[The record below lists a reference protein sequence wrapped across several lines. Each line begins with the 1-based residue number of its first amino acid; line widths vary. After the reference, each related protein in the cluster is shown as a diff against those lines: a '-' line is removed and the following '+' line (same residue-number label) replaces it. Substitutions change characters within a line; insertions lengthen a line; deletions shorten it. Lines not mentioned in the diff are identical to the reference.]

1 MEEGDFVNIIGRSG
15 SGKSTFLNLLSGLLK
30 PTEGKIFAKGK
41 DMSDFSDREISKYRN
56 EVIGFV
62 PQSLGTLPNL
72 NVLENVSLPYYLFK
86 RDDSAY
92 EKAAMLL
99 DEMGILHLKDDF
111 PKNLSGGEL
120 KRVLIARSMINSPE
134 LLILDEPTAGLD
146 PEGRDEILSEIK
158 NIYDSEDDMTVIIVS
173 HSMED
178 IAKVANRVIVM
189 NQGKVF
195 ADDRPEII
203 YSMDEELD
211 KIGLDVPQI
220 TRATKLLEEKGYKFS
235 KTIITVEEAYQ
246 ELIAQLGGKHE

>member
-1 MEEGDFVNIIGRSG
+1 MESIIKTENLSKSFKRGSNTLFAVKNVNFTLEEGDFVNIIGRSG

-30 PTEGKIFAKGK
+30 PTEGKIYAKGK

-56 EVIGFV
+56 EIIGFV

-134 LLILDEPTAGLD
+134 LLILDEPTSDLD
-146 PEGRDEILSEIK
+146 KNTTMEIMDLLKKINSK
-158 NIYDSEDDMTVIIVS
+158 GTALIIVT
-173 HSMED
+173 HELDILKYGNTLCQMED
-178 IAKVANRVIVM
+178 
-189 NQGKVF
+189 G
-195 ADDRPEII
+195 
-203 YSMDEELD
+203 S
-211 KIGLDVPQI
+211 
-220 TRATKLLEEKGYKFS
+220 
-235 KTIITVEEAYQ
+235 
-246 ELIAQLGGKHE
+246 LIKKEG

>member
-1 MEEGDFVNIIGRSG
+1 MESIIKTENLSKSFKRGSNTLFAVKNVNFTLEEGDFVNIIGRSG

-134 LLILDEPTAGLD
+134 LLILDEPTSDLD
-146 PEGRDEILSEIK
+146 KNTTMEIMDLLKKINSK
-158 NIYDSEDDMTVIIVS
+158 GTALIIVT
-173 HSMED
+173 HKLDILKYGNALCQMED
-178 IAKVANRVIVM
+178 
-189 NQGKVF
+189 G
-195 ADDRPEII
+195 
-203 YSMDEELD
+203 S
-211 KIGLDVPQI
+211 
-220 TRATKLLEEKGYKFS
+220 
-235 KTIITVEEAYQ
+235 
-246 ELIAQLGGKHE
+246 LIKKEG

>member
-1 MEEGDFVNIIGRSG
+1 MESIIKTENLSKSFKRGSNTLFAVKNVNFTLEKGDFVNIIGRSG

-134 LLILDEPTAGLD
+134 LLILDEPTSDLD
-146 PEGRDEILSEIK
+146 KNTTMEIMDLLKKINSK
-158 NIYDSEDDMTVIIVS
+158 GTALIIVT
-173 HSMED
+173 HELDILKYGNTLCQMED
-178 IAKVANRVIVM
+178 
-189 NQGKVF
+189 G
-195 ADDRPEII
+195 
-203 YSMDEELD
+203 S
-211 KIGLDVPQI
+211 
-220 TRATKLLEEKGYKFS
+220 
-235 KTIITVEEAYQ
+235 
-246 ELIAQLGGKHE
+246 LIKKEG

>member
-1 MEEGDFVNIIGRSG
+1 MESIIKTENLSKSFKRGSNTLFAVKNVNFTLNEGDFVNIIGRSG

-30 PTEGKIFAKGK
+30 PTEGKIFAKVK

-134 LLILDEPTAGLD
+134 LLILDEPTSDLD
-146 PEGRDEILSEIK
+146 KNTTMEIMDLLKKINSK
-158 NIYDSEDDMTVIIVS
+158 GTALIIVT
-173 HSMED
+173 HELDILKYGNTLCQMED
-178 IAKVANRVIVM
+178 
-189 NQGKVF
+189 G
-195 ADDRPEII
+195 
-203 YSMDEELD
+203 S
-211 KIGLDVPQI
+211 
-220 TRATKLLEEKGYKFS
+220 
-235 KTIITVEEAYQ
+235 
-246 ELIAQLGGKHE
+246 LIKKEG

>member
-1 MEEGDFVNIIGRSG
+1 MESIIKTENLSKSFKRGSNTLFAVKNVNFTLEEGEFVNIIGRSG

-86 RDDSAY
+86 RDESAY

-99 DEMGILHLKDDF
+99 DMMGILHLKDDF
-111 PKNLSGGEL
+111 PRNLSGGEL

-134 LLILDEPTAGLD
+134 LLILDEPTSDLD
-146 PEGRDEILSEIK
+146 KNTTVEIMDLLKKINSK
-158 NIYDSEDDMTVIIVS
+158 GTALIIVT
-173 HSMED
+173 HELDILKYGNILYQMED
-178 IAKVANRVIVM
+178 
-189 NQGKVF
+189 G
-195 ADDRPEII
+195 
-203 YSMDEELD
+203 S
-211 KIGLDVPQI
+211 
-220 TRATKLLEEKGYKFS
+220 
-235 KTIITVEEAYQ
+235 
-246 ELIAQLGGKHE
+246 LIKKRG

>member
-1 MEEGDFVNIIGRSG
+1 MESIIETENLSKSFKRGSNTLFAVKNVNFTLKEGDFVNIIGRSG

-134 LLILDEPTAGLD
+134 LLILDEPTSDLD
-146 PEGRDEILSEIK
+146 KNTTMEIMDLLKRINSK
-158 NIYDSEDDMTVIIVS
+158 GTALIIVT
-173 HSMED
+173 HELDILKYGNTLCQMED
-178 IAKVANRVIVM
+178 
-189 NQGKVF
+189 G
-195 ADDRPEII
+195 
-203 YSMDEELD
+203 S
-211 KIGLDVPQI
+211 
-220 TRATKLLEEKGYKFS
+220 
-235 KTIITVEEAYQ
+235 
-246 ELIAQLGGKHE
+246 LIKKEG

>member
-1 MEEGDFVNIIGRSG
+1 MESIIRTENLSKSFKRGSNTLFAVKNVNFTLKKGDFVNIIGRSG

-56 EVIGFV
+56 EIIGFV

-86 RDDSAY
+86 RDDSVY

-111 PKNLSGGEL
+111 PRNLSGGEL

-134 LLILDEPTAGLD
+134 LLILDEPTSDLD
-146 PEGRDEILSEIK
+146 KNTTMEIMDLLKKINSK
-158 NIYDSEDDMTVIIVS
+158 GTALIIVT
-173 HSMED
+173 HELDILKYGNTLCQMED
-178 IAKVANRVIVM
+178 
-189 NQGKVF
+189 G
-195 ADDRPEII
+195 
-203 YSMDEELD
+203 S
-211 KIGLDVPQI
+211 
-220 TRATKLLEEKGYKFS
+220 
-235 KTIITVEEAYQ
+235 
-246 ELIAQLGGKHE
+246 LIKKEG

>member
-1 MEEGDFVNIIGRSG
+1 MESIIKTENLSKSFKRGSNTLFAVKNVNFTLEEGDFVNIIGRSG

-41 DMSDFSDREISKYRN
+41 NISDFSDREISKYRN
-56 EVIGFV
+56 EIIGFV

-134 LLILDEPTAGLD
+134 LLILDEPTSDLD
-146 PEGRDEILSEIK
+146 KNTTMEIMDLLKKINSK
-158 NIYDSEDDMTVIIVS
+158 GTALIIVT
-173 HSMED
+173 HELDILKYGNTLCQMED
-178 IAKVANRVIVM
+178 
-189 NQGKVF
+189 G
-195 ADDRPEII
+195 
-203 YSMDEELD
+203 S
-211 KIGLDVPQI
+211 
-220 TRATKLLEEKGYKFS
+220 
-235 KTIITVEEAYQ
+235 
-246 ELIAQLGGKHE
+246 LIKKEG

>member
-1 MEEGDFVNIIGRSG
+1 MESIITTENLSKSFKRGSNTLFAVKNVNFTLEEGDFVNIIGRSG

-134 LLILDEPTAGLD
+134 LLILDEPTSDLD
-146 PEGRDEILSEIK
+146 KNTTMEIMDLLKKINSK
-158 NIYDSEDDMTVIIVS
+158 GTALIIVT
-173 HSMED
+173 HELDILKYGNTLCQMED
-178 IAKVANRVIVM
+178 
-189 NQGKVF
+189 G
-195 ADDRPEII
+195 
-203 YSMDEELD
+203 S
-211 KIGLDVPQI
+211 
-220 TRATKLLEEKGYKFS
+220 
-235 KTIITVEEAYQ
+235 
-246 ELIAQLGGKHE
+246 LIKKEG

>member
-1 MEEGDFVNIIGRSG
+1 MESIIKTENLSKSFKRGSNTLFAVKNVNFTLEEGDFVNIIGRSG

-41 DMSDFSDREISKYRN
+41 DMSDFSDIEISKYRN
-56 EVIGFV
+56 EIIGFV

-134 LLILDEPTAGLD
+134 LLILDEPTSDLD
-146 PEGRDEILSEIK
+146 KNTTMEIMDLLKKINSK
-158 NIYDSEDDMTVIIVS
+158 GTALIIVT
-173 HSMED
+173 HELDILKYGNTLCQMED
-178 IAKVANRVIVM
+178 
-189 NQGKVF
+189 G
-195 ADDRPEII
+195 
-203 YSMDEELD
+203 S
-211 KIGLDVPQI
+211 
-220 TRATKLLEEKGYKFS
+220 
-235 KTIITVEEAYQ
+235 
-246 ELIAQLGGKHE
+246 LIKKEG

>member
-1 MEEGDFVNIIGRSG
+1 MESIIKTENLSKSFKRGSNTIFAVKNVNFTLEEGDFVNIIGRSG

-134 LLILDEPTAGLD
+134 LLILDEPTSDLD
-146 PEGRDEILSEIK
+146 KNTTMEIMDLLKKINSK
-158 NIYDSEDDMTVIIVS
+158 GTALIIVT
-173 HSMED
+173 HEFDILKYGNTLCQMED
-178 IAKVANRVIVM
+178 
-189 NQGKVF
+189 G
-195 ADDRPEII
+195 
-203 YSMDEELD
+203 S
-211 KIGLDVPQI
+211 
-220 TRATKLLEEKGYKFS
+220 
-235 KTIITVEEAYQ
+235 
-246 ELIAQLGGKHE
+246 LIKKEG

>member
-1 MEEGDFVNIIGRSG
+1 MESIIKTENLSKSFKRGSNTIFAVKNVNFTLEEGDFVNIIGRSG

-134 LLILDEPTAGLD
+134 LLILDEPTSDLD
-146 PEGRDEILSEIK
+146 KNTTMEIMDLLKKINSK
-158 NIYDSEDDMTVIIVS
+158 GTALIIVT
-173 HSMED
+173 HELDILKYGNTLCQMED
-178 IAKVANRVIVM
+178 GR
-189 NQGKVF
+189 
-195 ADDRPEII
+195 
-203 YSMDEELD
+203 
-211 KIGLDVPQI
+211 
-220 TRATKLLEEKGYKFS
+220 
-235 KTIITVEEAYQ
+235 
-246 ELIAQLGGKHE
+246 LIKKEG

>member
-1 MEEGDFVNIIGRSG
+1 MEPIIKAENLSKSFKRGSNTLFAVKNVNFTLNEGDFVNIIGRSG

-30 PTEGKIFAKGK
+30 PTEGKIFTKGK

-56 EVIGFV
+56 EIIGFV

-134 LLILDEPTAGLD
+134 LLILDEPTSDLD
-146 PEGRDEILSEIK
+146 KNTTMEIMDLLKKINSK
-158 NIYDSEDDMTVIIVS
+158 GTALIIVT
-173 HSMED
+173 HELDILKYGNTLCQMED
-178 IAKVANRVIVM
+178 
-189 NQGKVF
+189 G
-195 ADDRPEII
+195 
-203 YSMDEELD
+203 S
-211 KIGLDVPQI
+211 
-220 TRATKLLEEKGYKFS
+220 
-235 KTIITVEEAYQ
+235 
-246 ELIAQLGGKHE
+246 LIKKEG

>member
-1 MEEGDFVNIIGRSG
+1 MESIIKTENLSKSFKRGSNTLFAVKNVNFTLEEGDFVNIIGRSG

-41 DMSDFSDREISKYRN
+41 DMSDFSDRDISKYRN
-56 EVIGFV
+56 EIIGFV

-134 LLILDEPTAGLD
+134 LLILDEPTSDLD
-146 PEGRDEILSEIK
+146 KNTTMEIMDLLKKINSKGTALIIVTHELDILKYGNTLCQMEDGSLIKKRDRDEFIK
-158 NIYDSEDDMTVIIVS
+158 
-173 HSMED
+173 
-178 IAKVANRVIVM
+178 
-189 NQGKVF
+189 
-195 ADDRPEII
+195 
-203 YSMDEELD
+203 
-211 KIGLDVPQI
+211 
-220 TRATKLLEEKGYKFS
+220 EKG
-235 KTIITVEEAYQ
+235 
-246 ELIAQLGGKHE
+246 

>member
-1 MEEGDFVNIIGRSG
+1 MESIIKTENLSKSFKRGSNTLFAVKNVNFTLNEGDFVNIIGRSG

-56 EVIGFV
+56 ETIGFV

-134 LLILDEPTAGLD
+134 LLILDEPTSDLD
-146 PEGRDEILSEIK
+146 KNTTMEIMDLLKKINSK
-158 NIYDSEDDMTVIIVS
+158 GTALIIVT
-173 HSMED
+173 HELDILKYGNTLCQMED
-178 IAKVANRVIVM
+178 
-189 NQGKVF
+189 G
-195 ADDRPEII
+195 
-203 YSMDEELD
+203 S
-211 KIGLDVPQI
+211 
-220 TRATKLLEEKGYKFS
+220 
-235 KTIITVEEAYQ
+235 
-246 ELIAQLGGKHE
+246 LIKKEG

>member
-1 MEEGDFVNIIGRSG
+1 MESIIKTENLSKSFKRGSNTLFAVKNVNFTLEEGDFVNIIGRSG

-86 RDDSAY
+86 RDESAY

-99 DEMGILHLKDDF
+99 DMMGILHLKDDF
-111 PKNLSGGEL
+111 PRNLSGGEL

-134 LLILDEPTAGLD
+134 LLILDEPTSDLD
-146 PEGRDEILSEIK
+146 KNTTVEIMDLLKKINSK
-158 NIYDSEDDMTVIIVS
+158 GTALIIVT
-173 HSMED
+173 HELDILKYGNILYQMED
-178 IAKVANRVIVM
+178 
-189 NQGKVF
+189 G
-195 ADDRPEII
+195 
-203 YSMDEELD
+203 S
-211 KIGLDVPQI
+211 
-220 TRATKLLEEKGYKFS
+220 
-235 KTIITVEEAYQ
+235 
-246 ELIAQLGGKHE
+246 LIKKRG

>member
-1 MEEGDFVNIIGRSG
+1 MESIIRTENLSKSFKRGSNTLFAVKNVSFTLKEGDFVNIIGRSG

-56 EVIGFV
+56 EIIGFV

-92 EKAAMLL
+92 ERAAMLL

-134 LLILDEPTAGLD
+134 LLILDEPTSDLD
-146 PEGRDEILSEIK
+146 KNTTIEIMDLLKKINSK
-158 NIYDSEDDMTVIIVS
+158 GTALIIVT
-173 HSMED
+173 HELDILKYGNTLCQMED
-178 IAKVANRVIVM
+178 
-189 NQGKVF
+189 G
-195 ADDRPEII
+195 
-203 YSMDEELD
+203 S
-211 KIGLDVPQI
+211 
-220 TRATKLLEEKGYKFS
+220 
-235 KTIITVEEAYQ
+235 
-246 ELIAQLGGKHE
+246 LIKKEG

>member
-1 MEEGDFVNIIGRSG
+1 MESIIKTENLSKSFKRGSNTLFAVKNVNFTLEEGDFVNIIGRSG

-92 EKAAMLL
+92 EKAAMIL

-134 LLILDEPTAGLD
+134 LLILDEPTSDLD
-146 PEGRDEILSEIK
+146 KNTTMEIMDLLKKINSK
-158 NIYDSEDDMTVIIVS
+158 GTALIIVT
-173 HSMED
+173 HELDILKYGNTLCQMED
-178 IAKVANRVIVM
+178 
-189 NQGKVF
+189 G
-195 ADDRPEII
+195 
-203 YSMDEELD
+203 S
-211 KIGLDVPQI
+211 
-220 TRATKLLEEKGYKFS
+220 
-235 KTIITVEEAYQ
+235 
-246 ELIAQLGGKHE
+246 LIKKEG

>member
-1 MEEGDFVNIIGRSG
+1 MESIIKTENLSKSFKRGSNTLFAVKNVNFTLEEGDFVNIIGRSG

-134 LLILDEPTAGLD
+134 LLILDEPTSDLD
-146 PEGRDEILSEIK
+146 KNTTMEIMDLLKKINSK
-158 NIYDSEDDMTVIIVS
+158 GTALIVVT
-173 HSMED
+173 HELDILKYGNTLYQMED
-178 IAKVANRVIVM
+178 
-189 NQGKVF
+189 G
-195 ADDRPEII
+195 
-203 YSMDEELD
+203 S
-211 KIGLDVPQI
+211 
-220 TRATKLLEEKGYKFS
+220 
-235 KTIITVEEAYQ
+235 
-246 ELIAQLGGKHE
+246 LIKKRG

>member
-1 MEEGDFVNIIGRSG
+1 MESIIKTENLSKSFKRGSNTLFAVKNVNFTLNEGDFVNIIGRSG

-41 DMSDFSDREISKYRN
+41 DMSDFSDIEISKYRN

-134 LLILDEPTAGLD
+134 LLILDEPTSDLD
-146 PEGRDEILSEIK
+146 KNTTMEIMDLLKKINSK
-158 NIYDSEDDMTVIIVS
+158 GTALIIVT
-173 HSMED
+173 HELDILKYGNTLCQMED
-178 IAKVANRVIVM
+178 
-189 NQGKVF
+189 G
-195 ADDRPEII
+195 
-203 YSMDEELD
+203 S
-211 KIGLDVPQI
+211 
-220 TRATKLLEEKGYKFS
+220 
-235 KTIITVEEAYQ
+235 
-246 ELIAQLGGKHE
+246 LIKKEG

>member
-1 MEEGDFVNIIGRSG
+1 MESIIKTENLSKSFKRGSNTIFAVKNVNFTLEEGDFVNIIGRSG

-120 KRVLIARSMINSPE
+120 KRVLIARSMINSPK
-134 LLILDEPTAGLD
+134 LLILDEPTSDLD
-146 PEGRDEILSEIK
+146 KNTTVEIMDLLKKINSK
-158 NIYDSEDDMTVIIVS
+158 GTALIIVT
-173 HSMED
+173 HELDILKYGNTLCQMED
-178 IAKVANRVIVM
+178 
-189 NQGKVF
+189 G
-195 ADDRPEII
+195 
-203 YSMDEELD
+203 S
-211 KIGLDVPQI
+211 
-220 TRATKLLEEKGYKFS
+220 
-235 KTIITVEEAYQ
+235 
-246 ELIAQLGGKHE
+246 LIKKEG

>member
-1 MEEGDFVNIIGRSG
+1 MESIIKTENLSKSFKRGSNTIFAVKNVNFTLEEGDFVNIIGRSG

-41 DMSDFSDREISKYRN
+41 DMSDFSDIEISKYRN

-134 LLILDEPTAGLD
+134 LLILDEPTSDLD
-146 PEGRDEILSEIK
+146 KNTTMEIMDLLKKINSK
-158 NIYDSEDDMTVIIVS
+158 GTALIIVT
-173 HSMED
+173 HELDILKYGNTLCQMED
-178 IAKVANRVIVM
+178 
-189 NQGKVF
+189 G
-195 ADDRPEII
+195 
-203 YSMDEELD
+203 S
-211 KIGLDVPQI
+211 
-220 TRATKLLEEKGYKFS
+220 
-235 KTIITVEEAYQ
+235 
-246 ELIAQLGGKHE
+246 LIKKEG

>member
-1 MEEGDFVNIIGRSG
+1 MESIIKTENLSKSFKRGSNTLFAVKNVNFTLNEGDFVNIIGRSG

-56 EVIGFV
+56 EIIGFV

-99 DEMGILHLKDDF
+99 DMMGILHLKDDF
-111 PKNLSGGEL
+111 PRNLSGGEL

-134 LLILDEPTAGLD
+134 LLILDEPTSDLD
-146 PEGRDEILSEIK
+146 KNTTMEIMDLLKKINSK
-158 NIYDSEDDMTVIIVS
+158 GTALIIVT
-173 HSMED
+173 HELDILKYGNTLCQMED
-178 IAKVANRVIVM
+178 
-189 NQGKVF
+189 G
-195 ADDRPEII
+195 
-203 YSMDEELD
+203 S
-211 KIGLDVPQI
+211 
-220 TRATKLLEEKGYKFS
+220 
-235 KTIITVEEAYQ
+235 
-246 ELIAQLGGKHE
+246 LIKKEG

>member
-1 MEEGDFVNIIGRSG
+1 MESIIKTENLSKSFKRGSNTLFAVKNVNFTLEKGDFVNIIGRSG

-134 LLILDEPTAGLD
+134 LLILDEPTSDLD
-146 PEGRDEILSEIK
+146 KNTTMEIMDLLKKINSK
-158 NIYDSEDDMTVIIVS
+158 GTALIVVT
-173 HSMED
+173 HELDILKYGNTLCQMED
-178 IAKVANRVIVM
+178 
-189 NQGKVF
+189 G
-195 ADDRPEII
+195 
-203 YSMDEELD
+203 S
-211 KIGLDVPQI
+211 
-220 TRATKLLEEKGYKFS
+220 
-235 KTIITVEEAYQ
+235 
-246 ELIAQLGGKHE
+246 LIKKEG

>member
-1 MEEGDFVNIIGRSG
+1 MESIIETENLSKSFKRGSNTLFAVKNVNFTLEEGDFVNIIGRSG

-134 LLILDEPTAGLD
+134 LLILDEPTSDLD
-146 PEGRDEILSEIK
+146 KNTTMEIMDLLKKINSK
-158 NIYDSEDDMTVIIVS
+158 GTALIIVT
-173 HSMED
+173 HELDILKYGNTLCQMED
-178 IAKVANRVIVM
+178 
-189 NQGKVF
+189 G
-195 ADDRPEII
+195 
-203 YSMDEELD
+203 S
-211 KIGLDVPQI
+211 
-220 TRATKLLEEKGYKFS
+220 
-235 KTIITVEEAYQ
+235 
-246 ELIAQLGGKHE
+246 LIKKEG

>member
-1 MEEGDFVNIIGRSG
+1 MESIIKTENLSKSFKRGSNTLFAVKNVNFTLEEGDFVNIIGRSG

-86 RDDSAY
+86 RNDSAY

-134 LLILDEPTAGLD
+134 LLILDEPTSDLD
-146 PEGRDEILSEIK
+146 KNTTMEIMDLLKKINSK
-158 NIYDSEDDMTVIIVS
+158 GTALIIVT
-173 HSMED
+173 HELDILKYGNTLCQMED
-178 IAKVANRVIVM
+178 
-189 NQGKVF
+189 G
-195 ADDRPEII
+195 
-203 YSMDEELD
+203 S
-211 KIGLDVPQI
+211 
-220 TRATKLLEEKGYKFS
+220 
-235 KTIITVEEAYQ
+235 
-246 ELIAQLGGKHE
+246 LIKKEG

>member
-1 MEEGDFVNIIGRSG
+1 MELIIKTENLSKSFKRGSNTLFAVKNVNFTLKEGDFVNIIGRSG

-56 EVIGFV
+56 EIIGFV

-111 PKNLSGGEL
+111 PRNLSGGEL

-134 LLILDEPTAGLD
+134 LLILDEPTSDLD
-146 PEGRDEILSEIK
+146 KNTTMEIMDLLKKINSK
-158 NIYDSEDDMTVIIVS
+158 GTALIIVT
-173 HSMED
+173 H
-178 IAKVANRVIVM
+178 
-189 NQGKVF
+189 
-195 ADDRPEII
+195 
-203 YSMDEELD
+203 ELD
-211 KIGLDVPQI
+211 ILKYGNTLCQM
-220 TRATKLLEEKGYKFS
+220 ENGS
-235 KTIITVEEAYQ
+235 
-246 ELIAQLGGKHE
+246 LIKKEG

>member
-1 MEEGDFVNIIGRSG
+1 MESIIKTENLSKSFKRGSNTLFAVKNVNFTLNEGDFVNIIGRSG

-99 DEMGILHLKDDF
+99 DLMGILHLKDDF
-111 PKNLSGGEL
+111 AKNLSGGEL

-134 LLILDEPTAGLD
+134 LLILDEPTSDLD
-146 PEGRDEILSEIK
+146 KNTTVEIMDLLKKINSK
-158 NIYDSEDDMTVIIVS
+158 GTALIIVT
-173 HSMED
+173 HELDILKYGNTLCQMED
-178 IAKVANRVIVM
+178 
-189 NQGKVF
+189 G
-195 ADDRPEII
+195 
-203 YSMDEELD
+203 S
-211 KIGLDVPQI
+211 
-220 TRATKLLEEKGYKFS
+220 
-235 KTIITVEEAYQ
+235 
-246 ELIAQLGGKHE
+246 LIKKEG

>member
-1 MEEGDFVNIIGRSG
+1 MESIIETENLSKSFKRGSNTLFAVKNVNFTLKEGDFVNIIGRSG

-41 DMSDFSDREISKYRN
+41 DMSDFSDIEISKYRN

-134 LLILDEPTAGLD
+134 LLILDEPTSDLD
-146 PEGRDEILSEIK
+146 KNTTMEIMDLLKKINSK
-158 NIYDSEDDMTVIIVS
+158 GTALIVVT
-173 HSMED
+173 HELDILKYGNTLCQMED
-178 IAKVANRVIVM
+178 
-189 NQGKVF
+189 G
-195 ADDRPEII
+195 
-203 YSMDEELD
+203 S
-211 KIGLDVPQI
+211 
-220 TRATKLLEEKGYKFS
+220 
-235 KTIITVEEAYQ
+235 
-246 ELIAQLGGKHE
+246 LIKKEG

>member
-1 MEEGDFVNIIGRSG
+1 MESIIETENLSKSFKRGSNTLFAVKNVNFTLKEGDFVNIIGRSG

-41 DMSDFSDREISKYRN
+41 NISDFSDREISKYRN
-56 EVIGFV
+56 EIIGFV

-134 LLILDEPTAGLD
+134 LLILDEPTSDLD
-146 PEGRDEILSEIK
+146 KNTTMEIMDLLKKINSKGTALIIVTHELDILKYGNTLCQMEDGSLIKKGDRDEFIK
-158 NIYDSEDDMTVIIVS
+158 
-173 HSMED
+173 
-178 IAKVANRVIVM
+178 
-189 NQGKVF
+189 
-195 ADDRPEII
+195 
-203 YSMDEELD
+203 
-211 KIGLDVPQI
+211 
-220 TRATKLLEEKGYKFS
+220 EKD
-235 KTIITVEEAYQ
+235 
-246 ELIAQLGGKHE
+246 

>member
-1 MEEGDFVNIIGRSG
+1 MESIIRTENLSKSFKRGSNTHFAVKNVSFTLKEGDFVNIIGRSG

-56 EVIGFV
+56 EIIGFV

-134 LLILDEPTAGLD
+134 LLILDEPTSDLD
-146 PEGRDEILSEIK
+146 KNTTIEIMDLLKKINSK
-158 NIYDSEDDMTVIIVS
+158 GTALIIVTHELDILKYGNS
-173 HSMED
+173 LCQMED
-178 IAKVANRVIVM
+178 
-189 NQGKVF
+189 G
-195 ADDRPEII
+195 
-203 YSMDEELD
+203 S
-211 KIGLDVPQI
+211 
-220 TRATKLLEEKGYKFS
+220 
-235 KTIITVEEAYQ
+235 
-246 ELIAQLGGKHE
+246 LIKREG

>member
-1 MEEGDFVNIIGRSG
+1 MESIIKTENLSKSFKRGSNTLFAVKNVNFTLNEGDFVNIIGRSG

-134 LLILDEPTAGLD
+134 LLILDEPTSDLD
-146 PEGRDEILSEIK
+146 KNTTMEIMDLLKKINSK
-158 NIYDSEDDMTVIIVS
+158 GTALIIVT
-173 HSMED
+173 HELDILKYGNTLFQMED
-178 IAKVANRVIVM
+178 
-189 NQGKVF
+189 G
-195 ADDRPEII
+195 
-203 YSMDEELD
+203 S
-211 KIGLDVPQI
+211 
-220 TRATKLLEEKGYKFS
+220 
-235 KTIITVEEAYQ
+235 
-246 ELIAQLGGKHE
+246 LIKKEG

>member
-1 MEEGDFVNIIGRSG
+1 MESIIKTENLSKSFKRGSNTIFAVKNVNFTLEEGDFVNIIGRSG

-134 LLILDEPTAGLD
+134 LLILDEPTSDLD
-146 PEGRDEILSEIK
+146 KNTTVEIMDLLKKINSK
-158 NIYDSEDDMTVIIVS
+158 GTALIIVT
-173 HSMED
+173 HELDILKYGNILYQMED
-178 IAKVANRVIVM
+178 
-189 NQGKVF
+189 G
-195 ADDRPEII
+195 
-203 YSMDEELD
+203 S
-211 KIGLDVPQI
+211 
-220 TRATKLLEEKGYKFS
+220 
-235 KTIITVEEAYQ
+235 
-246 ELIAQLGGKHE
+246 LIKKRG

>member
-1 MEEGDFVNIIGRSG
+1 MESIIKTENLSKSFKRGSNTLFAVKNVNFTLEEGDFVNIIGRSG

-30 PTEGKIFAKGK
+30 PTEGKIFSKGK

-134 LLILDEPTAGLD
+134 LLILDEPTSDLD
-146 PEGRDEILSEIK
+146 KNTTMEIMDLLKKINSK
-158 NIYDSEDDMTVIIVS
+158 GTALIIVT
-173 HSMED
+173 HELDILKYGNTLCQMED
-178 IAKVANRVIVM
+178 
-189 NQGKVF
+189 G
-195 ADDRPEII
+195 
-203 YSMDEELD
+203 S
-211 KIGLDVPQI
+211 
-220 TRATKLLEEKGYKFS
+220 
-235 KTIITVEEAYQ
+235 
-246 ELIAQLGGKHE
+246 LIKKEG

>member
-1 MEEGDFVNIIGRSG
+1 MESIIKTENLSKSFKRGSNTIFAVKNVNFTLEEGDFVNIIGRSG

-41 DMSDFSDREISKYRN
+41 NISDFSDREISKYRN
-56 EVIGFV
+56 EIIGFV

-134 LLILDEPTAGLD
+134 LLILDEPTSDLD
-146 PEGRDEILSEIK
+146 KNTTMEIMDLLKKINSK
-158 NIYDSEDDMTVIIVS
+158 GTALIIVT
-173 HSMED
+173 HELDILKYGNTLCQMED
-178 IAKVANRVIVM
+178 
-189 NQGKVF
+189 G
-195 ADDRPEII
+195 
-203 YSMDEELD
+203 S
-211 KIGLDVPQI
+211 
-220 TRATKLLEEKGYKFS
+220 
-235 KTIITVEEAYQ
+235 
-246 ELIAQLGGKHE
+246 LIKKEG

>member
-1 MEEGDFVNIIGRSG
+1 MESIIKAENLSKSFKRGSNTLFAVKNVNFTLNEGDFVNIIGRSG

-134 LLILDEPTAGLD
+134 LLILDEPTSDLD
-146 PEGRDEILSEIK
+146 KNTTMEIMDLLKKINSK
-158 NIYDSEDDMTVIIVS
+158 GTALIIVT
-173 HSMED
+173 HELDILKYGNTLFQMED
-178 IAKVANRVIVM
+178 
-189 NQGKVF
+189 G
-195 ADDRPEII
+195 
-203 YSMDEELD
+203 S
-211 KIGLDVPQI
+211 
-220 TRATKLLEEKGYKFS
+220 
-235 KTIITVEEAYQ
+235 
-246 ELIAQLGGKHE
+246 LIKKEG